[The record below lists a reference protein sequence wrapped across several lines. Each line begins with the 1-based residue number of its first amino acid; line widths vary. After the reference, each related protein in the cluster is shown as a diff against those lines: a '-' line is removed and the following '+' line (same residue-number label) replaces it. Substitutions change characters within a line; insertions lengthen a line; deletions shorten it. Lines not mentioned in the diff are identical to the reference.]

1 MPGEWKEILKLR
13 FTGPQFAEHGLALTS
28 LGLLSRFQDL
38 LVSTAKAVWLRE
50 HQDRKR
56 VPRNYED
63 QLRLYI
69 RRIERGSAVAPV
81 EVFIGEPGQK
91 ELWEPEPVEVQNAVT
106 VIHSAVS
113 AMESMEELPADFP
126 KSLVS
131 ECVRW
136 GEKLRE
142 EEAIELIVPGSK
154 SATYNCNVV
163 REFMKYEQASFEEQV
178 SIEGEVLEADVRQG
192 RFQLW
197 PDDRTRVVVDFSGD
211 HESTITDALRRHANR
226 RLKVTG
232 TAERTPDGTILKL
245 KDITELVV
253 LELPVIGFD
262 ESAVAI
268 EDELRKIAESIPSSA
283 WDSLPKDSNERL
295 DDYLYGDPGE

>member
-13 FTGPQFAEHGLALTS
+13 FTGPQFAENGLALTS

-91 ELWEPEPVEVQNAVT
+91 DLWEPEPVEVQNAVT

-113 AMESMEELPADFP
+113 AMESMEELPAGFP

-154 SATYNCNVV
+154 SATL
-163 REFMKYEQASFEEQV
+163 RFS
-178 SIEGEVLEADVRQG
+178 SIGAC
-192 RFQLW
+192 
-197 PDDRTRVVVDFSGD
+197 
-211 HESTITDALRRHANR
+211 AL
-226 RLKVTG
+226 G
-232 TAERTPDGTILKL
+232 T
-245 KDITELVV
+245 
-253 LELPVIGFD
+253 
-262 ESAVAI
+262 S
-268 EDELRKIAESIPSSA
+268 
-283 WDSLPKDSNERL
+283 
-295 DDYLYGDPGE
+295 